1 MPHVI
6 VKMSPG
12 RSEDQKRR
20 LAEAFA
26 KDLIEIVSCKE
37 ASISVAIG
45 YSAIIFGAVPGRRV
59 PGPQQRFRDRLS
71 AQARRQESEHR
82 LGPQ

>member
-26 KDLIEIVSCKE
+26 KDLIEIVRCKE
-37 ASISVAIG
+37 S
-45 YSAIIFGAVPGRRV
+45 
-59 PGPQQRFRDRLS
+59 DRL
-71 AQARRQESEHR
+71 
-82 LGPQ
+82 

>member
-45 YSAIIFGAVPGRRV
+45 YSAIIFWGGSRAVRAGAATA
-59 PGPQQRFRDRLS
+59 F
-71 AQARRQESEHR
+71 
-82 LGPQ
+82 

>member
-26 KDLIEIVSCKE
+26 KDLIEIT
-37 ASISVAIG
+37 
-45 YSAIIFGAVPGRRV
+45 GAPAGFHANQMNLEVRGEVEQLCP
-59 PGPQQRFRDRLS
+59 
-71 AQARRQESEHR
+71 
-82 LGPQ
+82 